1 MSMAF
6 SRQECWSGLP
16 FPSPSTTLSSG
27 EPWNLTPGPVLV
39 LSEDLDLHCGP
50 PVCRPDAGVPL
61 HGLLPPRASST
72 HCPQLRIPG
81 RPASQPTNFV
91 VCFNVSCL
99 FFFFLKQRNVSLK
112 GSLLPSGTLAP
123 GHPLR
128 SLECTREGQSPL
140 PLWPVPC
147 GPTLLVS
154 AATTPTGPRG
164 PQLEALPMQRGQTRG
179 GWVPVICLPRAG
191 RTGFQ
196 DSGPEIQPQVSL
208 LPGSPSTILRH
219 TEGEGWWA

>member
-1 MSMAF
+1 MAF

-99 FFFFLKQRNVSLK
+99 FFFFFKAEKCFLKRLSPSLQHP
-112 GSLLPSGTLAP
+112 GSWPPPQEPGMYQGGPEPLATLA
-123 GHPLR
+123 R
-128 SLECTREGQSPL
+128 A
-140 PLWPVPC
+140 LWPHTPGVRSDHSHWPQGTPARSPPYAKRADTGGC
-147 GPTLLVS
+147 QSFVS
-154 AATTPTGPRG
+154 PG
-164 PQLEALPMQRGQTRG
+164 L
-179 GWVPVICLPRAG
+179 AG
-191 RTGFQ
+191 Q
-196 DSGPEIQPQVSL
+196 DSRTQARKFSL
-208 LPGSPSTILRH
+208 R
-219 TEGEGWWA
+219 

>member
-1 MSMAF
+1 MAF

-112 GSLLPSGTLAP
+112 GSLLPSSTLAP

-219 TEGEGWWA
+219 TEGAGWWA